1 MDNNILINL
10 AFAIAPG
17 IIWLFFFLKKDS
29 LPEPNKQ
36 ILKVF
41 FCGMII
47 AIPVALVELWLLNE
61 LSTLHLTSKMY
72 YIIKGLFVIGL
83 TEEIFKYIAVRY
95 SILGSS
101 EIDEPIDI
109 PLYMI
114 IGALGFATAE
124 NALFFCTQEF
134 LIIADPLILS
144 FTRFIGATLL
154 HALTSGTIGLF
165 LVLAFRNLK
174 FRRILIA
181 IGFIIAISTHA
192 FFNFFLESSI
202 IKETQSTVGYSS
214 AFYALAIV
222 YILFLLLS
230 LCLNQVKKL
239 NSSCK
244 I

>member
-1 MDNNILINL
+1 MDYNVLINL
-10 AFAIAPG
+10 ALAVAPG
-17 IIWLFFFLKKDS
+17 TIWLLFFLRKDN
-29 LPEPNKQ
+29 LPEPKKQ
-36 ILKVF
+36 IIKVF
-41 FCGMII
+41 LCGII
-47 AIPVALVELWLLNE
+47 VAIPVALVELWLLNE
-61 LSTLHLTSKMY
+61 LTTLNLTSKTY

-95 SILGSS
+95 SIFNTSH
-101 EIDEPIDI
+101 IDEPIDI

-124 NALFFCTQEF
+124 NVLFFCTQEF
-134 LIIADPLILS
+134 LMIGDPLILS
-144 FTRFIGATLL
+144 FVRFIGATLL

-174 FRRILIA
+174 FRRTLIT
-181 IGFIIAISTHA
+181 IGFTIAISAHA

-202 IKETQSTVGYSS
+202 IKETQKEVGYSS
-214 AFYALAIV
+214 ALYALAIV

-230 LCLNQVKKL
+230 LCLRQVKKL
-239 NSSCK
+239 KSSCK

>member
-1 MDNNILINL
+1 MDNNVLLNL

-17 IIWLFFFLKKDS
+17 IIWLFFFLRKDN
-29 LPEPNKQ
+29 LPEPNKK

-41 FCGMII
+41 FCGIII

-61 LSTLHLTSKMY
+61 LSTLHLASKTY

-83 TEEIFKYIAVRY
+83 TEEIFKYISVRY
-95 SILGSS
+95 SIFNTS

-124 NALFFCTQEF
+124 NALFFCSQKF
-134 LIIADPLILS
+134 LILADPLILS
-144 FTRFIGATLL
+144 FTRFVGATLL

-181 IGFIIAISTHA
+181 LGFTIAISAHA

-202 IKETQSTVGYSS
+202 IKESQSTVGYSS

>member
-10 AFAIAPG
+10 AFAILPG
-17 IIWLFFFLKKDS
+17 IIWLLYFLRKDN
-29 LPEPNKQ
+29 LPEPKKQ
-36 ILKVF
+36 ILLVF
-41 FCGMII
+41 VCGALA
-47 AIPVALVELWLLNE
+47 AIPIALVEMWLLND
-61 LSTLHLTSKMY
+61 LATLNLPQKTY

-95 SILGSS
+95 AVFNTSH
-101 EIDEPIDI
+101 IDEPIDI
-109 PLYMI
+109 PMYMI

-134 LIIADPLILS
+134 LQLNSPLILS

-154 HALTSGTIGLF
+154 HALGSGTIGLF
-165 LVLAFRNLK
+165 LVFAFRNLK
-174 FRRILIA
+174 FRIPLIA
-181 IGFIIAISTHA
+181 TGFTIAIVVHA

-202 IKETQSTVGYSS
+202 IKETQSAVGYSS
-214 AFYALAIV
+214 SLYALGIV
-222 YILFLLLS
+222 YLLFLLLS
-230 LCLNQVKKL
+230 ICLRQVKKI

>member
-1 MDNNILINL
+1 MDYNVLINL
-10 AFAIAPG
+10 VLAIIPG
-17 IIWLFFFLKKDS
+17 TIWLLFFLKKDN
-29 LPEPNKQ
+29 LPEPKKQ

-41 FCGMII
+41 LCGVIV

-61 LSTLHLTSKMY
+61 LTTLHLSSKVY

-83 TEEIFKYIAVRY
+83 TEEVFKYVAVRY
-95 SILGSS
+95 SIFNTSH
-101 EIDEPIDI
+101 IDEPIDI

-114 IGALGFATAE
+114 VGALGFATAE
-124 NALFFCTQEF
+124 NVLFFCTQEF

-144 FTRFIGATLL
+144 FVRFVGATLL

-165 LVLAFRNLK
+165 LVLAFHNLK
-174 FRRILIA
+174 LRHFFITT
-181 IGFIIAISTHA
+181 GFTIAISAHA

-202 IKETQSTVGYSS
+202 IKETQGKVGYSS

-230 LCLNQVKKL
+230 LCLRKVKKL
-239 NSSCK
+239 KSSCK

>member
-10 AFAIAPG
+10 SFAIVPG
-17 IIWLFFFLKKDS
+17 VIWLFFFLRKDN
-29 LPEPNKQ
+29 LPEPKKQ
-36 ILKVF
+36 IIKVF
-41 FCGMII
+41 FCGAIA
-47 AIPVALVELWLLNE
+47 AIPIALIELWLLNE
-61 LSTLHLTSKMY
+61 LSTLNLSYKAY

-95 SILGSS
+95 SIFNSS
-101 EIDEPIDI
+101 HIDEPIDI

-134 LIIADPLILS
+134 LIINDPLILS

-154 HALTSGTIGLF
+154 HALASGTIGLF
-165 LVLAFRNLK
+165 LVLACYNSK
-174 FRRILIA
+174 FRHILIA
-181 IGFIIAISTHA
+181 LGFTIAISAHA

-202 IKETQSTVGYSS
+202 MKETMSEMGYSS
-214 AFYALAIV
+214 SLYALAIV
-222 YILFLLLS
+222 YVLFLILS
-230 LCLNQVKKL
+230 VCLKEIKKL
-239 NSSCK
+239 KGVCK

>member
-10 AFAIAPG
+10 TFALAPG
-17 IIWLFFFLKKDS
+17 IIWLLFFLKKDN
-29 LPEPNKQ
+29 LPEPKKQ

-41 FCGMII
+41 LCGALV
-47 AIPVALVELWLLNE
+47 AIPIALIEIWLLNDLAKLN
-61 LSTLHLTSKMY
+61 LSDKTY

-83 TEEIFKYIAVRY
+83 TEEIFKYISVRY
-95 SILGSS
+95 SILSS
-101 EIDEPIDI
+101 SHIDEPIDI

-124 NALFFCTQEF
+124 NVLFFCTQEF
-134 LIIADPLILS
+134 LMLNDPLILS

-154 HALTSGTIGLF
+154 HALASGTIGLF

-174 FRRILIA
+174 FRAILITT
-181 IGFIIAISTHA
+181 GFAIAIAVHA

-202 IKETQSTVGYSS
+202 MKETRETVGYSS
-214 AFYALAIV
+214 SLYALAIV
-222 YILFLLLS
+222 YMLFLILS
-230 LCLNQVKKL
+230 ICLKQVKKIKG
-239 NSSCK
+239 SCK

>member
-17 IIWLFFFLKKDS
+17 IIWLLFFLRKDS

-41 FCGMII
+41 FCGMLV
-47 AIPVALVELWLLNE
+47 AIPIALIELWLLNE
-61 LSTLHLTSKMY
+61 LSTLNLPSKAY

-83 TEEIFKYIAVRY
+83 TEEVFKYAAVRY
-95 SILGSS
+95 SILNSS

-134 LIIADPLILS
+134 LILNDPLILS
-144 FTRFIGATLL
+144 FTRFVGATLL

-165 LVLAFRNLK
+165 LVLAFCNLK
-174 FRRILIA
+174 FRHLLITAGFTIA
-181 IGFIIAISTHA
+181 IAAHA

-202 IKETQSTVGYSS
+202 IKETQNAMGYSS
-214 AFYALAIV
+214 ALYALAIV
-222 YILFLLLS
+222 YVLFLILS
-230 LCLNQVKKL
+230 ICLKQIKKL
-239 NSSCK
+239 KSSCK

>member
-1 MDNNILINL
+1 MDSNILINL
-10 AFAIAPG
+10 AFAILPG
-17 IIWLFFFLKKDS
+17 VIWLLYFLRKDN
-29 LPEPNKQ
+29 LPEPKKQ
-36 ILKVF
+36 IILVF
-41 FCGMII
+41 VCGALA
-47 AIPVALVELWLLNE
+47 AIPIALVEMWLLND
-61 LSTLHLTSKMY
+61 LATLHLSQKAY

-95 SILGSS
+95 AVFNTSQ
-101 EIDEPIDI
+101 IDEPIDI

-124 NALFFCTQEF
+124 NTLFFCTQEF
-134 LIIADPLILS
+134 LQLNSPIILS

-154 HALTSGTIGLF
+154 HALASGTIGLF

-174 FRRILIA
+174 FRAFFIASGFVIA
-181 IGFIIAISTHA
+181 ITVHA

-202 IKETQSTVGYSS
+202 IEETQKVMGYSS
-214 AFYALAIV
+214 SLYALGIV
-222 YILFLLLS
+222 YLLFLLLS
-230 LCLNQVKKL
+230 ICLRQVKKL